1 MDDTTP
7 IREQLDRKLK
17 AAIAADPLTALTAI
31 GEIQRDLETHQRDAV
46 RLAIQHHSWAE
57 IGAAIGVSKQAAHQR
72 LAKAWAT
79 QLRDEIKAA
88 HKVHKAAL
96 REGRSEEAA
105 AAVARRD
112 ALIAELKNA
121 NRRKKAA

>member
-88 HKVHKAAL
+88 HNVHKAAL